1 MSGPGDGKRPEDG
14 PQEGDDRT
22 RLGPVPDAGPDVGSG
37 AAPGTAAPAP
47 EHAADRGAAP
57 PPSEDDGTAPPRPL
71 PMPGPEASRPT
82 PMLDSWGVRREAG
95 ARPGVSPDLP
105 DDRTR
110 LTAPPSGLGAPGAA
124 GDPTR
129 IAAPERPTAET
140 AGTPDADDGATRL
153 GGATPSSP
161 PGPVDSTRV
170 DPGERA
176 AGSGGPPP
184 PRLPPAATRPAAAPT
199 AGTAAAR
206 AGRATVPLGTLIN
219 NNYEVKEVLKAGGM
233 GEVYRGENVFTGDPV
248 AIKVVLPEL
257 AEDEKVGLMFMRE
270 ARTLSQL
277 ADEAIVRYYNFVKD
291 PAIDRYCLIM
301 EFIRGVPLSDHTAAK
316 GPITP
321 EQGRTLMRR
330 LAKGLEKAHAREVI
344 HRDLSPDNVMLPD
357 DAVSEAVLID
367 FGIAKSKVV
376 KEGTVAGQ
384 FAGKFKYVSP
394 EQLGHFGG
402 EIGPATDIYGLALLI
417 AAAVVG
423 KPLDMGGSIVEAVQR
438 RQSIPDLSAVP
449 ELLRPL
455 IAHMLEP
462 DPRHRPANMGAVIR
476 MIDNPDQVPD
486 PYWEGRQPPPLPT
499 PPPQGPTTGSPRAP
513 RMAVPGLQAPP
524 TSPSLS
530 SAPPGSV
537 PPASLSPGT
546 APPLSQPPHFP
557 QQAPAGPSLQDDED
571 TGRGGIGRLLL
582 GALLVLVLLGGG
594 AGWYAWR
601 EGLLPPEA
609 AAAIARLTGASAPG
623 SEGGGDDGGATPPQD
638 ASEIPR
644 ANTREGFLASFE
656 AGPCTFASR
665 VSAGSNA
672 GMVEGFAT
680 ADAPAAF
687 DALPAAYEQR
697 FGARPAI
704 LARTVAPDQCA
715 ALDFARA
722 LQGTSEIPAEMVL
735 DADTLASGQTVS
747 GHISDRLGR
756 PVWLVLVSPR
766 GAVYNLTARLSEPV
780 GDRRAFRFGLN
791 LSGDEPAPQ
800 LLMAVATASP
810 LANAAAA
817 RDGARAEDLLPLVL
831 EEILGKGGQGVAAMS
846 YLLLTPAPPAPTP
859 APAPDRAPDP
869 AADSDGDP
877 GGDSGGGSNG
887 AEGPAPGAA
896 TP

>member
-1 MSGPGDGKRPEDG
+1 MSGAGDGRG
-14 PQEGDDRT
+14 PGEGPPDGDDRT
-22 RLGPVPDAGPDVGSG
+22 RLGSVQGSAPESTGPDGSTPSPEE
-37 AAPGTAAPAP
+37 AAG
-47 EHAADRGAAP
+47 RGAAP
-57 PPSEDDGTAPPRPL
+57 PPDDDSTAPPAPL
-71 PMPGPEASRPT
+71 PAPGPDPARN
-82 PMLDSWGVRREAG
+82 AG
-95 ARPGVSPDLP
+95 DDPADVPVPA

-110 LTAPPSGLGAPGAA
+110 LTAPPASRSAPPDE
-124 GDPTR
+124 GDLTR
-129 IAAPERPTAET
+129 IATTGRPAATGGGTA
-140 AGTPDADDGATRL
+140 DADDGATRL
-153 GGATPSSP
+153 GSAPPSP
-161 PGPVDSTRV
+161 PLSADADSTRI
-170 DPGERA
+170 DPA
-176 AGSGGPPP
+176 ASVPGGSGPLPPP
-184 PRLPPAATRPAAAPT
+184 LPPPLPHAADPAAAATT

-206 AGRATVPLGTLIN
+206 SGRATVALGTLIN

-301 EFIRGVPLSDHTAAK
+301 EFIRGVPLSDHTAVK

-367 FGIAKSKVV
+367 FGIAKSNVV

-402 EIGPATDIYGLALLI
+402 DIGPATDIYGLALLI

-462 DPRHRPANMGAVIR
+462 DPRHRPASMGAVIR

-486 PYWEGRQPPPLPT
+486 HYWEGRQPPPISLPAT
-499 PPPQGPTTGSPRAP
+499 PAQTTGVPRAP
-513 RMAVPGLQAPP
+513 RMAVPGFQAPP
-524 TSPSLS
+524 TSPPFSTALQ
-530 SAPPGSV
+530 GSV
-537 PPASLSPGT
+537 PPASMSPRT
-546 APPLSQPPHFP
+546 APPLSQPPFFP
-557 QQAPAGPSLQDDED
+557 QQSPAGPVPQDDDE
-571 TGRGGIGRLLL
+571 GVRGGIGRLLL
-582 GALLVLVLLGGG
+582 GALLVLVLLGAGG
-594 AGWYAWR
+594 GWYAWR

-609 AAAIARLTGASAPG
+609 AAAIARLTGTEAP
-623 SEGGGDDGGATPPQD
+623 EGEVGGDDASGATDGQVTP
-638 ASEIPR
+638 AIPR
-644 ANTREGFLASFE
+644 ANTREGFLAGFE
-656 AGPCTFASR
+656 TGPCTFASR

-680 ADAPAAF
+680 AATPAAF
-687 DALPAAYEQR
+687 DALPSAYEER
-697 FGARPAI
+697 FGSRPAI
-704 LARTVAPDQCA
+704 LARTVTPEQCA

-766 GAVYNLTARLSEPV
+766 GAVYNLTARLSESV

-791 LSGDEPAPQ
+791 LGGDEAAPQ

-817 RDGARAEDLLPLVL
+817 RDGAQAADLLPLVL
-831 EEILGKGGQGVAAMS
+831 DEILDKGGQGVAALS
-846 YLLLTPAPPAPTP
+846 YLLLTPAAPAPTP
-859 APAPDRAPDP
+859 APTPSPEA
-869 AADSDGDP
+869 GN
-877 GGDSGGGSNG
+877 GTGGGSNG
-887 AEGPAPGAA
+887 TEGPAPGDG